1 LNGVHHLGLLGEK
14 GVAELGGPFDVL
26 KELFDDVGKGGQSLN
41 ARVPVL
47 LLDGVR
53 KLFIFQLVV
62 LRQPLV
68 ELDDF
73 QRICRS
79 RKYLRQQGI
88 GIKCDRCD

>member
-14 GVAELGGPFDVL
+14 GVAQLSGPFDVL
-26 KELFDDVGKGGQSLN
+26 KELLDDVGKGGQSLN
-41 ARVPVL
+41 ARVPIL

-73 QRICRS
+73 QRIRRS
-79 RKYLRQQGI
+79 CKYLCQQWI
-88 GIKCDRCD
+88 GI